1 MPTTAIIGAGAGA
14 LQSIFGA
21 IGAAKGRKNYLSNLQ
36 NAPQYTESPS
46 IANYYQT
53 ALQRY
58 NVNPYSTSLYR
69 NQQNQIGRNV
79 GSGLNALTDRRSA
92 LAGVGNLVQGA
103 NDASLNAGT
112 AAEGQ
117 QNQRFGMLGQAAGMK
132 AQQDQMAYQYN
143 KLMPFQMKADL
154 YAGQAAGGNQTMNAG
169 LSNIFGG
176 LNSAQQY
183 QMINKMYSQGGGNN
197 GVYLPP
203 PNVDYVHTGG
213 YLTP

>member
-1 MPTTAIIGAGAGA
+1 MPTTALIGAGAG
-14 LQSIFGA
+14 LVQGIFGA
-21 IGAAKGRKNYLSNLQ
+21 IGAKKAQKQYLSNLS

-58 NVNPYSTSLYR
+58 NVDPYSTSFYK

-79 GSGLNALTDRRSA
+79 GAGLNALTDRRGA

-117 QNQRFGMLGQAAGMK
+117 QNQRFGMLGQAAGMQS
-132 AQQDQMAYQYN
+132 QQDQMAYQYN
-143 KLMPFQMKADL
+143 KLMPFQMRADL
-154 YAGQAAGGNQTMNAG
+154 YAGKAAGNNQVTNAG
-169 LSNIFGG
+169 LSNIFGN
-176 LNSAQQY
+176 LNSYQQY
-183 QMINKMYSQGGGNN
+183 QMINKMYRQGIT
-197 GVYLPP
+197 LPQP
-203 PNVDYVHTGG
+203 YVDSVHTGG
-213 YLTP
+213 YLSQP